1 MILAYE
7 LLTGSREREISSEA
21 SKVGSQVE
29 AEKALTTQKA
39 ADREVIPRSSTKET
53 QTTTIGTVK
62 ESTEGIAR
70 DAEASRTAPRVSRRE
85 SLSVARYDRVQQ
97 LLSMLKQM
105 KPRQGKFSP
114 QDIEEINRLIQEL
127 KQQGQEGIM
136 AIREFLESGQDV
148 SFAEFTG
155 KTPPE
160 YSSLRTALIDA
171 LIEMGGS
178 EAVDFLASMLQ
189 ATTSPE
195 EVALLAKGLEQ
206 SAPGVYRA
214 EIMKVVRTMLDTALK
229 GTPGQFQGFGHLFGV
244 IQDYGDVSTAV
255 ELENIYREAPPAR
268 GEFALMAL
276 SKLPEGN
283 GVPTLTGIVNE
294 MARDPGAYG
303 TKYEVAL
310 RMLTQASREYADAG
324 EALLGLAAA
333 GNIPPSAFTA
343 VAAALGG
350 TEQQLITKSS
360 DVSKLSRAEVYINGR
375 AAETWSDADIDQRLG
390 LIDRLLRTNPQP
402 TAVKALEEARS
413 RLMVWRDRPMVD
425 GKRVNQ

>member
-1 MILAYE
+1 
-7 LLTGSREREISSEA
+7 
-21 SKVGSQVE
+21 
-29 AEKALTTQKA
+29 
-39 ADREVIPRSSTKET
+39 
-53 QTTTIGTVK
+53 
-62 ESTEGIAR
+62 
-70 DAEASRTAPRVSRRE
+70 
-85 SLSVARYDRVQQ
+85 
-97 LLSMLKQM
+97 
-105 KPRQGKFSP
+105 
-114 QDIEEINRLIQEL
+114 
-127 KQQGQEGIM
+127 
-136 AIREFLESGQDV
+136 
-148 SFAEFTG
+148 
-155 KTPPE
+155 
-160 YSSLRTALIDA
+160 

-178 EAVDFLASMLQ
+178 ETVDFLASMLQ

-195 EVALLAKGLEQ
+195 EVALLAKGLER